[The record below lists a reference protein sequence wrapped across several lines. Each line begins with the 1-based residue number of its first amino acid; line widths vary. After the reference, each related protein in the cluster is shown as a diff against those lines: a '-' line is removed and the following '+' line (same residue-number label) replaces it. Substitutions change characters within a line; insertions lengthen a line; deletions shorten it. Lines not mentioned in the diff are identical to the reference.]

1 MKKILSIFTI
11 SILASLLFTSNII
24 NIDSNKTD
32 NNVVNKNSLLPKK
45 ESTNKPLTHLFNNQY
60 NYLTNSNWI
69 TNQSDLDQK
78 FYSYDTNHANYK
90 LSNDINARE
99 VFFVDNDG
107 NLNYDSTLIL
117 EKDKLNIENTKQEMI
132 NYKKVTKT
140 KDKKIYLMKVFMI
153 IIILKVIIMIDNIF
167 NLED

>member
-1 MKKILSIFTI
+1 M
-11 SILASLLFTSNII
+11 
-24 NIDSNKTD
+24 
-32 NNVVNKNSLLPKK
+32 
-45 ESTNKPLTHLFNNQY
+45 
-60 NYLTNSNWI
+60 
-69 TNQSDLDQK
+69 
-78 FYSYDTNHANYK
+78 
-90 LSNDINARE
+90 SNDINARE

-140 KDKKIYLMKVFMI
+140 KDKKNISNESIYDNNY
-153 IIILKVIIMIDNIF
+153 LKVIIIIDNIF